1 MKQNLIKNI
10 GLNIQVFAGKGGIVD
25 QINTTNQLISA
36 DISDELSLINPAVS
50 PIVSHILRGGR
61 KRTINSTVIEWTDT
75 YIRKTDSTLKEQ
87 IDNSVTSLKLEDKE
101 VMVKDSVLAIDDE
114 LILITNVS
122 GDTATVTR
130 GFGETTKAE
139 HKQGAEVKSIGIF
152 MEEGG
157 ELKSS
162 TVRLPITVSNRTGIV
177 YEEFEVTET
186 AKHTYIQGQSGL
198 SAYQMESMKKKE
210 ELMAIIENKLLNAV
224 TFSTG
229 KQRNNDGVKSLIKKH
244 GIVVDAGGVDLTKD
258 FLDKIIK
265 KIIDAGGQGDL
276 QAGKYFICVPYN
288 QQNKIDNFNK
298 DTIRTTQAETVT
310 GVKITQIVTTGGVLN
325 VFPASS
331 LASTEALIINLDEL
345 EIDEL
350 YPIKEEIGAK
360 TKLADKYFMHGEWT
374 VKLTKCP
381 LQMLIRN
388 LKA

>member
-1 MKQNLIKNI
+1 MKSLIKTR
-10 GLNIQVFAGKGGIVD
+10 GLNIQLFAGKGGTAE

-61 KRTINSTVIEWTDT
+61 KRAINSTVIEWTDT
-75 YIRKTDSTLKEQ
+75 YIRKTDSLLKEQ
-87 IDNSVTSLKLEDKE
+87 IDNSVTTLKLNDKE
-101 VMVKDSVLAIDDE
+101 VLVKDAVLSIDDE
-114 LILITNVS
+114 LVLITNVS
-122 GDTATVTR
+122 DDTATVTR
-130 GFGETTKAE
+130 GFGETAKAE
-139 HKQGAEVKSIGIF
+139 HKVGAEVKSIGIF

-157 ELKSS
+157 ELKDS
-162 TVRLPITVSNRTGIV
+162 TVRLPVTVSNRTGIV

-186 AKHTYIQGQSGL
+186 AKHTYIQGQSGMT
-198 SAYQMESMKKKE
+198 AYQVESMKKKE

-229 KQRNNDGVKSLIKKH
+229 KQRNNDGVKSLIKKN
-244 GIVVDAGGVDLTKD
+244 GIVVDAEAGDLTKN
-258 FLDKIIK
+258 FLDKVIK

-298 DTIRTTQAETVT
+298 DTIRTTQAETTT
-310 GVKITQIVTTGGVLN
+310 GVRITQIITTGGVLN

-331 LASTEALIINLDEL
+331 LSSTEILIINLDEL

-350 YPIKEEIGAK
+350 YPIREEIAAK
-360 TKLADKYFMHGEWT
+360 TKLADKYFLHGEWT

-381 LQMLIRN
+381 LQMWVRN

>member
-1 MKQNLIKNI
+1 MKQNLIKHI
-10 GLNIQVFAGKGGIVD
+10 GLNIQVFAGKGGTTG
-25 QINTTNQLISA
+25 QIGTDNQLISA

-61 KRTINSTVIEWTDT
+61 KKAINSTVIEWTDT
-75 YIRKTDSTLKEQ
+75 YIRKTDSILKE
-87 IDNSVTSLKLEDKE
+87 KLEKE
-101 VMVKDSVLAIDDE
+101 GTSISLAHEEVLVKDSVLAIDDE
-114 LILITNVS
+114 LVLVTEVS
-122 GDTATVTR
+122 GDKATITR
-130 GFGETTKAE
+130 GFGETEKAE
-139 HKQGAEVKSIGIF
+139 HLVGTEVKSIGIF

-157 ELKSS
+157 ELKDS
-162 TVRLPITVSNRTGIV
+162 TVRLPITVTNRTGIV

-186 AKHTYIQGQSGL
+186 AKHTYIQGQSGM
-198 SAYQMESMKKKE
+198 SAYQVESMKKKE
-210 ELMAIIENKLLNAV
+210 EIMAIIENKLLNAV

-244 GIVVDAGGVDLTKD
+244 GIVIDGEGKDLSKD
-258 FLDKIIK
+258 FIDKAIK

-288 QQNKIDNFNK
+288 QQNRINNFNK
-298 DTIRTTQAETVT
+298 ETIRTTQAETVT
-310 GVKITQIVTTGGVLN
+310 GVNITQIVTTGGILN

-331 LASTEALIINLDEL
+331 LSSTEALIINLDEL